1 MLEVCQEASYN
12 VENACTVENEGDKS
26 VTVQK
31 ANDNLMDVLTQKN
44 VIQRLEK
51 WKTQKSRNAMFL
63 SLMNYLHRVETI
75 LYL

>member
-1 MLEVCQEASYN
+1 MCQEASYN
-12 VENACTVENEGDKS
+12 VENACTVENKGDKS

-31 ANDNLMDVLTQKN
+31 ANNNLMDVLTKKN

-51 WKTQKSRNAMFL
+51 WKTQKSRNAVFL